1 MVRGGGDGGGRH
13 YRDAVIKQQSAA
25 SQWGCG
31 HSKVDILVN
40 DCSYPLS
47 RQHQALMMVNI
58 NRSYIQYNH
67 FEWQ

>member
-47 RQHQALMMVNI
+47 RQRIDDAMVN
-58 NRSYIQYNH
+58 RYVYIQYNH
-67 FEWQ
+67 FRWQ